1 MSAANR
7 ICSRK
12 DVGNGC
18 VSAGFRE
25 IERESVDIL
34 AVGPSYVYCTFNL
47 IELYR
52 ATGLRSQVLG
62 SSGQPIEAT
71 FHYLKMALGRCRPKA
86 VVIGTSMFVS
96 GSAEKAIGDEGAAH
110 FAADPIPL
118 GLEKLEMLQ
127 DMRLAGDMEGY
138 LFPFVK
144 YHQRWKSLMA
154 HDFGFGDIPNVP
166 YSVHCGYRLWT
177 GCRRNALRR
186 IDVSRLEQASISERS
201 LGILGRMVRLT
212 EDSGVRAVLLSA
224 PRKGA
229 AANGRLAALHE
240 YANENGLAFLDLNEC
255 FDEVGFDNET
265 DFRDESHLNVLGAEK
280 ATRRI
285 GTWLTE
291 EVGVEVSGAG
301 SKDVRWKDRCIAYDR
316 ARIAQLGRTC
326 K

>member
-1 MSAANR
+1 MSVANWV
-7 ICSRK
+7 CARK
-12 DVGNGC
+12 DAGNDS

-34 AVGPSYVYCTFNL
+34 AVGPSYVYCTFNPV
-47 IELYR
+47 ELYR
-52 ATGLRSQVLG
+52 ATGLRSHVLG

-71 FHYLKMALGRCRPKA
+71 FHYLKMALGRCRPKV

-118 GLEKLEMLQ
+118 GFEKLAMLQ
-127 DMRLAGDMEGY
+127 DMRLAGDIEGY

-144 YHQRWKSLMA
+144 YHQRWKALMA
-154 HDFGFGDIPNVP
+154 HDFGLGDIPNVP
-166 YSVHCGYRLWT
+166 YSVHCGYRLWA
-177 GCRRNALRR
+177 GCRKNALRR
-186 IDVSRLEQASISERS
+186 IDVSQLASTSIPERS
-201 LGILGRMVRLT
+201 LEILGRMVRLT
-212 EDSGVRAVLLSA
+212 EESGARAVLLSA

-240 YANENGLAFLDLNEC
+240 YANENGLALLDLNEC

-291 EVGVEVSGAG
+291 EVGVGVSGAR
-301 SKDVRWKDRCIAYDR
+301 SKDIRWKDRCVAYDR
-316 ARIAQLGRTC
+316 ARTAQLRRTC